1 MPDHI
6 RIGDVRPRVQYVADG
21 ALTSFDF
28 PFPVFDAADLAVYL
42 DEAAQRTGY
51 TVNGAGRSHGGSV
64 DFDAA
69 PPDGVRVTLQ
79 RVIAV
84 ERTTDFQE
92 GGAFRA
98 DTINDELDRQT
109 AMIQQVADEAAR
121 ALTAAPTDPAVALS
135 LPPKETRAG
144 RYLAFDRDGRAIAAL
159 PPVPFGGVPSGGPG
173 GPAAA
178 PVTPQAAALLDD
190 ADAAAM
196 RETLGL
202 GALATL
208 SSVGAD
214 RLAAEANPLGRHTVW
229 MPAGAMTGE
238 TGSEPAPA
246 ARKLAGGLMLSVLEF
261 DAATAQHAQ
270 FALAMPKGWDAGGL
284 AVRLLWTAASGA
296 GAVRWG
302 VQAAAVGDDGAL
314 DAAFSA
320 AVAVGDTLLAADDL
334 HETPESAAVAPAGA
348 PAGAREGGRSG
359 SGLVQLRI
367 FRDAAHAG
375 DTLTAPAELLGARIL
390 FGLAAAND
398 D

>member
-21 ALTSFDF
+21 ALSAFDF
-28 PFPVFDAADLAVYL
+28 PFPIFEPGDLTVFLG
-42 DEAAQRTGY
+42 ETEQRAGY
-51 TVNGAGRSHGGSV
+51 TVTGAGRSHGGSV
-64 DFDAA
+64 LFDAA
-69 PPDGVRVTLQ
+69 PANGVRITLQ

-109 AMIQQVADEAAR
+109 AMIQQVADQTAR
-121 ALTAAPTDPAVALS
+121 ALTAAPTDPAVHLS
-135 LPPKETRAG
+135 LPPRDTRAG
-144 RYLAFDRDGRAIAAL
+144 RYLAFDSDGRAIAAL
-159 PPVPFGGVPSGGPG
+159 PPLPSHGAGA
-173 GPAAA
+173 PAAA
-178 PVTPQAAALLDD
+178 PVSSFAAALLDD

-202 GALATL
+202 GPLATL
-208 SSVGAD
+208 ASVGAGHLAD
-214 RLAAEANPLGRHTVW
+214 RINPLGRHTVW
-229 MPAGAMTGE
+229 IPAGAMTGE
-238 TGSEPAPA
+238 TGSEPAIV
-246 ARKLAGGLMLSVLEF
+246 ARKLAGGLMVSALEF
-261 DAATAQHAQ
+261 SADSPRRAQ
-270 FALAMPKGWDAGGL
+270 FALAMPRGWDAGDL
-284 AVRLLWTAASGA
+284 TASLLWTAGSGA

-302 VQAAAVGDDGAL
+302 IEAAAIGDGVAL

-320 AVAVGDTLLAADDL
+320 TVPVEDTLRAADGL
-334 HETPESAAVAPAGA
+334 HETAESAAVT
-348 PAGAREGGRSG
+348 PAGARASA
-359 SGLVQLRI
+359 GLVQLRI

-375 DTLTAPAELLGARIL
+375 DTLTAAAELLGARVR

>member
-144 RYLAFDRDGRAIAAL
+144 RYLAFDGDGRAIAAL
-159 PPVPFGGVPSGGPG
+159 PPVPSNGAG

-178 PVTPQAAALLDD
+178 PVTPLAAALLDD

-196 RETLGL
+196 RRTLGL

-208 SSVGAD
+208 SRVGAD

-229 MPAGAMTGE
+229 MPAGAMTAE
-238 TGSEPAPA
+238 TGSEPAPV

-261 DAATAQHAQ
+261 DAATAQHAE

-348 PAGAREGGRSG
+348 RDGGRSG

-375 DTLTAPAELLGARIL
+375 DTLAAPAELLGARIL